1 MSANP
6 PPAVFVGRFQ
16 PPHTAHVATI
26 VQALG
31 AAPRVLV
38 LLGSANLARS
48 IRNPFSAPERA
59 QMLRAALGEAGVG
72 TRQVRFRALPDRFDA
87 DLWAADVRWQA
98 EQEFG
103 PARPVALVGFE
114 KDASTAYL
122 RWFPGWSRLPVPEVA
137 GLNATDIRAAL
148 FEGWPLPTGVPDP
161 VRTFLTRFALTP
173 AFARLRAEWQAVRQ
187 LRATLP
193 AGLLLHEERW
203 LHLIRTCSDSRTS
216 GKAPDVR
223 PSPPARTFCYSLCS
237 DDSHESSQFGIT
249 NQHVWLRTRTEA
261 TGRGLWELPG
271 RVLLPGQLPHAVA
284 DAVFD
289 HPARSLVGPTAAHV
303 YRGPPPPGV
312 PEAAL
317 RPVPLETALGR
328 PRRFFEDHQVILRQM
343 VVP

>member
-1 MSANP
+1 MSADT

-16 PPHTAHVATI
+16 PPHAAHIATI
-26 VQALG
+26 VEALG

-72 TRQVRFRALPDRFDA
+72 MRQVRFRALPDRFDA
-87 DLWAADVRWQA
+87 DLWAADVRLRVA
-98 EQEFG
+98 QEF
-103 PARPVALVGFE
+103 PAAQAVALVGFE

-173 AFARLRAEWQAVRQ
+173 AFARLRAEWQAVKR

-203 LHLIRTCSDSRTS
+203 LHLTDR
-216 GKAPDVR
+216 
-223 PSPPARTFCYSLCS
+223 
-237 DDSHESSQFGIT
+237 
-249 NQHVWLRTRTEA
+249 HVWLRTRTEA

-271 RVLLPGQLPHAVA
+271 RVLSPGQLPHAVA

-289 HPARSLVGPTAAHV
+289 HSARSLVGPTAAHV
-303 YRGPPPPGV
+303 YRGPPPPSV
-312 PEAAL
+312 SEAAL
-317 RPVPLETALGR
+317 RPVPLKTALGR
-328 PRRFFEDHQVILRQM
+328 PRRFFEDHQVILRRM
-343 VVP
+343 VAPQEVRGRLDEDAVF